1 MQPWLITN
9 SVLVHMII
17 QHSKKKK
24 KKKKKKRHTN
34 DAGAQKNKSNQG
46 ALRAFGRAA
55 HQASQRINMYYIC
68 STIRCGEI
76 WPLE

>member
-24 KKKKKKRHTN
+24 KRGTQTMPVHKKTN
-34 DAGAQKNKSNQG
+34 
-46 ALRAFGRAA
+46 
-55 HQASQRINMYYIC
+55 RIK
-68 STIRCGEI
+68 G
-76 WPLE
+76 L